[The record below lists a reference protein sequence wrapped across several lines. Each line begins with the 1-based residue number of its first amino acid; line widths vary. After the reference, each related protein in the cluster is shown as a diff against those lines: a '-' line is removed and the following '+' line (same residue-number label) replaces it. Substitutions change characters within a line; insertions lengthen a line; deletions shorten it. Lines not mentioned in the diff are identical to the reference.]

1 MPNRNLLAAILLF
14 STTFAQAAPALTLEG
29 IMADPDWLGNAPEQ
43 PFWGADGRAVYFEQK
58 RAGSK
63 LRDLFAVDVAS
74 GAISQVPEANW
85 STTLHRSIV
94 QNRDGTARAWIYE
107 GDIFVARDGD
117 VRQLTRT
124 SAIESSPM
132 FMTDGVRV
140 AFERDS
146 QRFVANPE
154 TGEVVQVTDIRFDKA
169 PGDEDFDRMRSH
181 QRRLYDQV
189 REARDELE
197 EARQRKDEL
206 YRVDPNLGPLPVYM
220 GDKLKSDGQSLSP
233 DGRWLLVV
241 TVDKAFDAG
250 KNGAMPNYVTDSG
263 YVETRELRTRVGR
276 NAPAAASLW
285 LVELATGER
294 HELALD
300 GLPGIKDDPLQAL
313 RKQAIEHYVAEG
325 ETRDAATKRL
335 EAPAVRPVSI
345 WSMRW
350 ADDGSNAVIYVR
362 ANDNK
367 DRWLATIDFDE
378 HRLVAQHRASDEA
391 WVNPYQVGH
400 GWLRD
405 NRTIWFLSED
415 HGYLGLYTKNVSD
428 KRSKPLVAGR
438 HVVFDPE
445 LGPQGKYI
453 YYRANVAHPGV
464 YETWRVDVASRAAEQ
479 LTELGGVN
487 HAVVSPDGRR
497 LLISHSETNRHPDLF
512 VQENRPGATARR
524 LTDTMTDAF
533 KAHPWLEPLIVPVPS
548 SHGQQP
554 IYSKIYLPE
563 DHDPAKSYPAVM
575 FVHGA
580 GYTQNAHR
588 GWPYY
593 FREGMFHNLLTEHG
607 YVVIDMDY
615 RASQGYGRDWRTA
628 IYRRMGTPELEDF
641 HDGVDYLVEHYGVDR
656 ERVGIYGGS
665 YGGFMTFM
673 AMFRSPGT
681 FKAGAA
687 LRPVADWSHYNHGY
701 TSNILNTPDIDPEAY
716 RASSP
721 IEYVAG
727 LEDPLLIASGMQDDN
742 VFFQDAVLVVQRL
755 LELRKENFEIAIYP
769 LDPHGFVHEESWL
782 DEYRRIFKLF
792 EANLK

>member
-1 MPNRNLLAAILLF
+1 
-14 STTFAQAAPALTLEG
+14 
-29 IMADPDWLGNAPEQ
+29 MADPDWLGNPPEQ
-43 PFWGADGRAVYFEQK
+43 PFWGLDGRTVYFEQK

-63 LRDLFAVDVAS
+63 LRDLYAVDVAS
-74 GAISQVPEANW
+74 GAISQVPEASW
-85 STTLHRSIV
+85 STTLHRSPV
-94 QNRDGTARAWIYE
+94 QNDSGTARAWIYQ
-107 GDIFVARDGD
+107 GDLYVSRNGD

-124 SAIESSPM
+124 SAAESAPM
-132 FMTDGVRV
+132 FMSDGVRV

-154 TGEVVQVTDIRFDKA
+154 SGEIVQVTDIRFEKM
-169 PGDEDFDRMRSH
+169 PGEEEFDRMRNH

-189 REARDELE
+189 REARDDQE
-197 EARQRKDEL
+197 EARKRQDEL
-206 YRVDPNLGPLPVYM
+206 YRVDPNLGPIPVYM
-220 GDKLKSDGQSLSP
+220 GDKLKSDGQALSP

-241 TVDKAFDAG
+241 TVDKSFDEG
-250 KNGAMPNYVTDSG
+250 KKGAMPNYVTDSG

-285 LVELATGER
+285 LIELATGER

-300 GLPGIKDDPLQAL
+300 GLPGIKDDPLKAL

-325 ETRDAATKRL
+325 EARDAATKRL

-367 DRWLATIDFDE
+367 DRWLATIDFDR
-378 HRLVAQHRASDEA
+378 HRLVSQHRGSDEA

-400 GWLRD
+400 GWLHD

-415 HGYLGLYTKNVSD
+415 HGYLGLYTKRLSE
-428 KRSKPLVAGR
+428 KRSKPLVVGS

-445 LGPQGKYI
+445 LGPRGKHI
-453 YYRANVAHPGV
+453 YYRANVSHPGV
-464 YETWRVDVASRAAEQ
+464 YEIWRVDASTGAAEQ

-487 HAVVSPDGRR
+487 HAVVSPDGER
-497 LLISHSETNRHPDLF
+497 LLVSHSETNRHPDLF
-512 VQENRPGATARR
+512 VQANRPGATARR
-524 LTDTMTDAF
+524 LTDTMTEAY
-533 KAHPWLEPLIVPVPS
+533 KSHPWIEPLIVPVPS
-548 SHGQQP
+548 SHSKQP

-593 FREGMFHNLLTEHG
+593 FREGMFHNLLTQHG

-641 HDGVDYLVEHYGVDR
+641 HDGVDYIVEHYGVDR
-656 ERVGIYGGS
+656 DRVGIYGGS

-701 TSNILNTPDIDPEAY
+701 TANILNTPDIDPEAY

-755 LELRKENFEIAIYP
+755 LELQKEDFEIAIYP
-769 LDPHGFVHEESWL
+769 LDPHGFVHAESWL
-782 DEYRRIFKLF
+782 DEYRRIFRLF